1 MVLYALHLQFLERY
15 SKFNNKCFL
24 IRNFPSISESF
35 LFLNQKFIKNEITD
49 HLDLCY
55 VGSLAEN
62 RGLKDLISLSNIEN
76 ISVKVLGSFASLN
89 AKNLFMSSVNTK
101 KIKYYGYVNN
111 DEVYEIIKSCHAG
124 IIFLDDID
132 NFRINTYK
140 NF

>member
-1 MVLYALHLQFLERY
+1 MDIRQKNWIPNLIRNLMIRIINFIFRIVLPKIDGLICATPTILERY

-35 LFLNQKFIKNEITD
+35 ISESKVYKKNEITD

-101 KIKYYGYVNN
+101 KLNIMVM
-111 DEVYEIIKSCHAG
+111 
-124 IIFLDDID
+124 
-132 NFRINTYK
+132 
-140 NF
+140 